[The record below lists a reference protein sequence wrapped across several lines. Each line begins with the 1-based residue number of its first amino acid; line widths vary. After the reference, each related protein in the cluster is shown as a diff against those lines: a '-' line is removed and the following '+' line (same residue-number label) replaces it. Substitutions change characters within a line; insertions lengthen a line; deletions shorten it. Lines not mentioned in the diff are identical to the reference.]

1 LGKACSATLAHFV
14 LEERLHVL
22 GIVGCVLC
30 IVGSINIVLYAPQER
45 AIVSVKD
52 VWLLATESAFLL
64 YVTAVA
70 VSVLLLIFYYVP
82 RYGHTHILIYLGI
95 CSLMGSLSVPS
106 MFVLNFS
113 HSKNEPSSLSA
124 ASYAWYCLQ
133 FFQNNS
139 ILL

>member
-52 VWLLATESAFLL
+52 VWLLATESGRFLC
-64 YVTAVA
+64 YVWFDFTNQSQGCIKLECFAA
-70 VSVLLLIFYYVP
+70 TGASGEVLI
-82 RYGHTHILIYLGI
+82 I
-95 CSLMGSLSVPS
+95 
-106 MFVLNFS
+106 
-113 HSKNEPSSLSA
+113 
-124 ASYAWYCLQ
+124 
-133 FFQNNS
+133 
-139 ILL
+139 